1 MPRLRPQCIAEGA
14 VVRLIAE
21 PPVAPKLQ
29 VLPFDSEEF
38 SWQRFQRFCVEL
50 ANALPEVKRAD
61 SYGQEGEKQ
70 DGIDIECELR
80 NGRTR
85 SIQCRKRKRFSKTN
99 AEKLVKETKYKA
111 DEHEVWVTCKTGT
124 EVSKFFNRRRKW
136 TIRNAEKIPVDVRL
150 LPVERA
156 RRIVEHGFG
165 PQVRRAF
172 LGPAGPI
179 AFDSPAEYFKPL
191 DGAGRRIRHDLP
203 LVGRGPEL
211 DALCQA
217 VDQPGVS
224 LVELI
229 GRGGIGKTRLLRA
242 LANRLTGHGQRVLFA
257 VDGVPLDA
265 DAVDDLPLEELV
277 IVVDDAHRA
286 EVQLGPLVA
295 AASRR
300 EQQVTVVLGIR
311 PGGLG
316 TVEDEI
322 ARSLEPQ
329 QIARVEI
336 GSLAEDE
343 VIELAAASLGAN
355 GESAERLADATSDTP
370 LLTVLGGRLLRGTEL
385 EGGSSGGPQL
395 RLLVLSRFKAEVV
408 GQISDRVPQEKAQ
421 PLAQLVAALGP
432 LSIDH
437 ERLLQLISEE
447 LDVAVSTA
455 MRWLGELEMAGVVM
469 ARGRLRRVVP
479 DVLADQFLYEAC
491 LDPSGRPL
499 GRAEE
504 LWTRYGELAGK
515 ELLKN
520 LAEVDWLTDN
530 PEGDL
535 LDRIWVSLTERFQAG
550 DAWDREQLLE
560 LVGATAIHQPRRVLH
575 LCRLAM
581 ADPST
586 PTVWKGFDVT
596 IDDSNVREKLPG
608 LLRYVGLHPEHTRET
623 IELLWELGRD
633 DGRETN
639 PHPDHP
645 VRALHDL
652 AEYSR
657 DPAGALRQDAVFDL
671 VDEELDKPSVDE
683 CHWSPLRLLSPL
695 LAREGTTTRSRG
707 SSIQMGSYNVSAEA
721 TIEVRRR
728 VRKLLVDQALDGAP
742 RQRLIAAELLGDAL
756 DPPHGYFGQSVA
768 PEIYDSWEQ
777 DQLEVMDAIEEVTQQ
792 SQEPEVRHQLEAGL
806 MWHAE
811 HSYWPEVRDRAVDLR
826 ARLGGSDEEL
836 VAAIVHPWDL
846 LDLDAQR
853 ERTERVA
860 RGLIRQYPA
869 GEKLAEAL
877 GELFQRLVDRG
888 AAARAEPAQVL
899 GAVARESEH
908 HARAL
913 WSWIAKHPQ
922 HPLALH
928 GAAVLDELRRAGIAD
943 SEILGRQALDTGE
956 IAMRRVMSHY
966 LSSGGWFQQPE
977 GWEEDLLE
985 EFVADS
991 DPVVR
996 RTTEITLLRLQ
1007 EHQPQLTVRL
1017 ALRRHGSIAP
1027 DAGAGPD
1034 GDADIVF
1041 GALDRIG
1048 VETLDQEHRVLL
1060 EEKLV
1065 AVPELGY
1072 FALAVLGNLIRRDP
1086 KAMVRVFA
1094 ARLHREEQVGTYR
1107 AVPHHDQGPELMEKV
1122 ATPSRRKAIRDL
1134 LETCRDIEVVAQY
1147 ELARLVWMLTVPG
1160 LDDSAPEG
1168 EALAARRKQVTATLE
1183 ALESG
1188 LAGDDA
1194 LFDLACHA
1202 VRDMPWQILLDR
1214 WAWVSSMLEAAD
1226 AASPERLKRLSSA
1239 FGAAAISGGYHR
1251 AVGHDSPRSVATRD
1265 GAEQI
1270 LKKVSVASPAH
1281 GLYQGLKRSAE
1292 AEIEQERQ
1300 SDDEL
1305 DSGWA

>member
-1 MPRLRPQCIAEGA
+1 M
-14 VVRLIAE
+14 
-21 PPVAPKLQ
+21 
-29 VLPFDSEEF
+29 LPFESEEF
-38 SWQRFQRFCVEL
+38 SWQRFQRFCLEL

-70 DGIDIECELR
+70 DGIDIECALHD
-80 NGRTR
+80 GRTR
-85 SIQCRKRKRFSKTN
+85 SIQCRKRKRFSKAH
-99 AEKLVKETKYKA
+99 AEKLVKETHFKA
-111 DEHEVWVTCKTGT
+111 DEHEVWVTCQTGT

-136 TIRNAEKIPVDVRL
+136 TIRNAEKIPVDLRL

-179 AFDSPAEYFKPL
+179 AFDSLAEYFKPL
-191 DGAGRRIRHDLP
+191 DEAGRRIRQDLP
-203 LVGRGPEL
+203 LVGRGAEL
-211 DALCQA
+211 DALCHA
-217 VDQPGVS
+217 VDQPGVR

-242 LANRLTGHGQRVLFA
+242 LADRLTEEGQRVLFA
-257 VDGVPLDA
+257 VGGVPLDA

-277 IVVDDAHRA
+277 VVVDDAHRS

-295 AASRR
+295 AAGRR
-300 EQQVTVVLGIR
+300 EELVTVVLGIR

-336 GSLAEDE
+336 ESLPEDD
-343 VIELAAASLGAN
+343 VIELATASLGA
-355 GESAERLADATSDTP
+355 GGASAERLADATSDTP
-370 LLTVLGGRLLRGTEL
+370 LLTVLGGRLLRDAEL
-385 EGGSSGGPQL
+385 EGGGPVGPEL

-447 LDVAVSTA
+447 LDVAASTA
-455 MRWLGELEMAGVVM
+455 LRWIGELEMAGVVM

-479 DVLADQFLYEAC
+479 DVLADQLVYEAC

-504 LWTRYGELAGK
+504 LWTRYGEHAGK

-520 LAEVDWLTDN
+520 LAEVDWLTGN

-535 LDRIWVSLTERFQAG
+535 LDRIWASLTERFEAG
-550 DAWDREQLLE
+550 DAWGREQLLE
-560 LVGATAIHQPRRVLH
+560 LVGPTAIHQPRRVLH

-586 PTVWKGFDVT
+586 PTVWEGFDIT

-608 LLRYVGLHPEHTRET
+608 LLRYVGLHPEHTREA
-623 IELLWELGRD
+623 IGLLWELGRD
-633 DGRETN
+633 DERETN

-645 VRALHDL
+645 VRVLHDL

-657 DPAGALRQDAVFDL
+657 DPAGALRQDAVLEL
-671 VDEELDKPSVDE
+671 VEEELGKPGVDRA
-683 CHWSPLRLLSPL
+683 HWSPLRLLSPL

-707 SSIQMGSYNVSAEA
+707 RSIQMGSYNVSAQA

-756 DPPHGYFGQSVA
+756 DPPRGYFGQSVA

-777 DQLEVMDAIEEVTQQ
+777 DQLEVMDAIEDVTQQ

-811 HSYWPEVRDRAVDLR
+811 HSHWPEVRDRAGDIR
-826 ARLGGSDEEL
+826 ARLGGADEEL

-860 RGLIRQYPA
+860 RGLLRQYPA
-869 GEKLAEAL
+869 GERLAEAL
-877 GELFQRLVDRG
+877 GELYRRLVDRG

-899 GAVARESEH
+899 GAVSRESEH

-913 WSWIAKHPQ
+913 WSWVATHPQ
-922 HPLALH
+922 HPLAVH
-928 GAAVLDELRRAGIAD
+928 GAAVLDELRRAGVAD
-943 SEILGRQALDTGE
+943 SEALGRQALDTGE
-956 IAMRRVMSHY
+956 ITMRRVMSHY
-966 LSSGGWFQQPE
+966 LSSGAWFQQPE
-977 GWEEDLLE
+977 AWEENLLE
-985 EFVADS
+985 KFVGDN

-1017 ALRRHGSIAP
+1017 ALRRHSSIPP
-1027 DAGAGPD
+1027 DVEGALGRD
-1034 GDADIVF
+1034 EADIVF

-1048 VETLDQEHRVLL
+1048 VETLDHEHRVLL

-1065 AVPELGY
+1065 ETPELGY
-1072 FALAVLGNLIRRDP
+1072 FAFAVLGNLTRRDP
-1086 KAMVRVFA
+1086 KPIVRVFA
-1094 ARLHREEQVGTYR
+1094 ARLHREDQVGTYR
-1107 AVPHHDQGPELMEKV
+1107 AVPHNDQGPELMENV
-1122 ATPSRRKAIRDL
+1122 AAPSRRKAIRDL
-1134 LETCRDIEVVAQY
+1134 LEACSDIGAVAQY
-1147 ELARLVWMLTVPG
+1147 ELGRLVWLLTVPG
-1160 LDDSAPEG
+1160 LDDSAPAD
-1168 EALAARRKQVTATLE
+1168 EALAARSKQITATLE

-1188 LAGDDA
+1188 LSREDA
-1194 LFDLACHA
+1194 LFDLACHS
-1202 VRDMPWQILLDR
+1202 VREMPWQILLDR
-1214 WAWVSSMLEAAD
+1214 WAWVSSTLEVAH
-1226 AASPERLKRLSSA
+1226 AASPGRSKRLSSA
-1239 FGAAAISGGYHR
+1239 FAAAATSGGYHR
-1251 AVGHDSPRSVATRD
+1251 TVGCDSPRSVATRD
-1265 GAEQI
+1265 SAGQI
-1270 LKKVSVASPAH
+1270 LTKVPAPSLAH
-1281 GLYQGLKRSAE
+1281 TFYRDLKRSAE
-1292 AEIEQERQ
+1292 AEIHRERQ
-1300 SDDEL
+1300 SDEEL